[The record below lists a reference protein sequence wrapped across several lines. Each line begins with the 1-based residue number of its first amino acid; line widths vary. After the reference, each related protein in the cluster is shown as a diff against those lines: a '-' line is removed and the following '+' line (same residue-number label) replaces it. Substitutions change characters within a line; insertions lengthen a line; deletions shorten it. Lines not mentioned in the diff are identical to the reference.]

1 MRTRT
6 AYNSHKLREAR
17 VQLDALRQPATIR
30 PNPRPYIARPS
41 LVETIKDQW
50 NHELEELWRWAVGL
64 DSVRIREGVEETAC
78 NVVRNLQKP
87 S

>member
-1 MRTRT
+1 MRART

-17 VQLDALRQPATIR
+17 AQLDALRQPATIP

-41 LVETIKDQW
+41 LVETVKDQW

-64 DSVRIREGVEETAC
+64 DSVRIREGVEETVC